1 MRKEN
6 FEVSLSLPWLI
17 GIVGTIVFFL
27 VFVKV
32 SFVFGS
38 TTTARASA
46 ARLPSET
53 RELFV
58 ECLRIHPRTA
68 DVVLLA
74 RSPVDACLEA
84 SQTLTSTTP

>member
-1 MRKEN
+1 MSKDN
-6 FEVSLSLPWLI
+6 VDVPLPWSWLAAILLI
-17 GIVGTIVFFL
+17 AVIVFT
-27 VFVKV
+27 KV
-32 SFVFGS
+32 SCIFGS
-38 TTTARASA
+38 STPARVV
-46 ARLPSET
+46 RLPSET

-84 SQTLTSTTP
+84 AQTLTSTTP